1 MKVCCDLW
9 VKTIS
14 KCSVAF
20 YFRQRTCEGWKDA
33 EVYESPVVLPH
44 VVLTVHLFDIRTLVK
59 QPVIT

>member
-20 YFRQRTCEGWKDA
+20 YFRQRACESWEDA
-33 EVYESPVVLPH
+33 EVYESPVILPH
-44 VVLTVHLFDIRTLVK
+44 VALTVHSFDIGALVE
-59 QPVIT
+59 QLVIT